1 MRMLSAQNMSTVGIS
16 WRLLSRP
23 FTAIGGL
30 DCKAASLPWS
40 CGVGRGLSLDIDS
53 FSMITLHVEVSG
65 KAEAVSTL
73 TAQSSTLFMQYN
85 HN

>member
-1 MRMLSAQNMSTVGIS
+1 MLSVQNMSTVGIS
-16 WRLLSRP
+16 WRVLSRL
-23 FTAIGGL
+23 FTVIGGL
-30 DCKAASLPWS
+30 DYRAAFLPWS
-40 CGVGRGLSLDIDS
+40 CGVGRGLSLVIDS
-53 FSMITLHVEVSG
+53 FSMITLHVEASG